1 MSDRADR
8 RRRSNIRQYSA
19 EDQALNQISKEAET
33 RLQAKRAARAEA
45 REIRLKEIEKQQK
58 EADEKHD
65 RVHELITDHGKSR
78 LSGSRRNSNDSND
91 SVESNRE
98 RDRDLKAELRE
109 LEEKYRQAMMTS
121 ATLDNEKQTLI
132 YQLELLKDQIEEIEE
147 SYIELQREHK
157 DRCRDLEMKKRSC
170 TELESEVKVLREHMV
185 LKDKLIE
192 ESGFVIMSTE
202 SGEYKLEKNS
212 SMSNGPV
219 PTGGSVLLSSESI
232 EILKEAGDGSLG
244 TANQHH
250 LRSSPVHE
258 TKPCSDGRGGST
270 ESGTPEGQGSDI
282 PLGKNE
288 ADGERVGD
296 KCEQDLQDGS
306 DSVLVPNKG
315 LCNENGSESGPSA
328 LGDVADG
335 SGTDIDG
342 GEGGV
347 VASVLKEPETEL
359 GGDESELN
367 EEVVEGTKQN
377 NEDGDKG
384 VEVLGS
390 EGSKS
395 LTEPQAIS
403 QLGGDESELGG
414 EESHELES
422 NDQDKEGTEQNSKDG
437 DKAVGVLSIEESL
450 SETRSAVPVLDLEL
464 QSSPDGLPRDDSG
477 IFSPDD
483 VVNPHA
489 VFSGQVKIIEPD
501 TDEEGDEFFDA
512 ISTPSPFAV
521 NKDKTN
527 YEFLGGKVDLQQSG
541 SKEAEGPVE
550 PEESACDTERVGEDD
565 EFEDRVCH
573 SGDELDD
580 KESMEGDVDSL
591 RNVEDGVAQDKI
603 EDSSEKEIE
612 VDNLEVEKCV
622 ALEEGQGLVELHG
635 VQGGVD
641 NSNNVES
648 EENVEEKDL
657 IEVEDFEQVVS
668 GVTQN
673 KDGEKEDL
681 VSVEGGAAKG
691 IDEGLPAM
699 EEDQGKADGC
709 VPPETDKKE
718 EKDLGKVEEGVD
730 KNEGKAEGQGDV
742 ELDQEKEDCCAEGG
756 DAKEKVE
763 EFAIKAD
770 VDVKN
775 EDSKE
780 EEESHSESPDTEEE
794 ELEDFSL
801 DEDDR
806 SGEVNESEKKE
817 TIEDVETGVCTKELI
832 QGHVQREEDDGSKP
846 LDGQQENID
855 KVQPA
860 DLEGIGETK
869 KDDSEDGASSTKDDE
884 SAKVKEQQL
893 SEGDQGSSEDM
904 SDLTGHKETE
914 KEEAEEGSRD
924 EQVDTVASDL
934 SGTETNAGERGSDV
948 TVGTQDQSVIVGV
961 EVGDEIPATQEENP
975 VASDQSGTAADAVE
989 RGSDVTVGTQDQS
1002 VIVGVEVGDEIPAT
1016 QEENPVASDQSGT
1029 ATDAVERGSDV
1040 TVGTQDQSVIVG
1052 VDDGDEIPAT
1062 QEENPV
1068 ASDQSGTAT
1077 DAVERGSDVTV
1088 GTQDQ
1093 SVIVGVEVGDE
1104 IPATQEENPVASDQS
1119 GTAADA
1125 VERGSDVTVGTQ
1137 DQSVI
1142 VGVEVGDEIPATQ
1155 EENQSD
1161 KTREDD
1167 GEVKKLK
1174 RSDEDDKNV
1183 IKDKTALDQFND
1195 VAKEPSEETTDV
1207 NFAVKS
1213 EGTEESKNEIPVMD
1227 GKEESTSDRNLSVE
1241 IEQQEVSDADATCS
1255 KDPANSKGSQELEES
1270 EVSTD
1275 KKDVTVETKNPEGD
1289 AEMRVLQD
1297 TEPGEAVKPEGE
1309 KLSSNEAD
1317 SQNVPAGG
1325 TVSSLVVGEGSPD
1338 RSDGKDS
1345 IYSINQ
1351 DSSKPEDNV
1360 PMSSEENTEETKV
1373 EKQDCSDDGSG
1384 ERIHGEEGSKEQA
1397 ESKREEPEQGQKD
1410 NVLKRS
1416 EYSGDSDDEVFI
1428 KEEVPMKLLEE
1439 EMKDVDS
1446 PMPSASS
1453 SELKSE
1459 SRMRSDGELSEDDLL
1474 NDAYSFDD
1482 IDEVLE
1488 DPEDPEDQT
1497 VCEDGN
1503 KTEYGTTASKSHE
1516 AEVQIVIDKAE
1527 DMKESDQS
1535 EGKGETISIG
1545 SYAKASSSDSISV
1558 GSGDLVVSDDPGST
1572 SSGAEGVSVISAPLS
1587 PKEGK
1592 KGKKFGK
1599 FFKSIFK

>member
-147 SYIELQREHK
+147 SYIEVQREHK

-258 TKPCSDGRGGST
+258 TKPYRDGRGCST

-315 LCNENGSESGPSA
+315 LGNENGSESGPSA

-335 SGTDIDG
+335 SGSDIDG

-347 VASVLKEPETEL
+347 VASVLKEPESNL

-367 EEVVEGTKQN
+367 DKVVEGTKQN

-395 LTEPQAIS
+395 LTEPQAKS
-403 QLGGDESELGG
+403 ELGGDESKLDG

-422 NDQDKEGTEQNSKDG
+422 NNQDKEGTEQNSKDG
-437 DKAVGVLSIEESL
+437 EKAVGVLSSEESL

-527 YEFLGGKVDLQQSG
+527 YEFLGGKVDQQQSG

-580 KESMEGDVDSL
+580 KEDMEGDVDSL
-591 RNVEDGVAQDKI
+591 RNDEDGVAQDKI
-603 EDSSEKEIE
+603 EDSLEKEVE

-622 ALEEGQGLVELHG
+622 ALEEGQGLDELHG
-635 VQGGVD
+635 VQGGVE

-657 IEVEDFEQVVS
+657 IEVENIEEVVS
-668 GVTQN
+668 GVTQS

-681 VSVEGGAAKG
+681 VSVEDGAAKG

-709 VPPETDKKE
+709 VPPETDK
-718 EKDLGKVEEGVD
+718 KDLGKVEEGVD

-742 ELDQEKEDCCAEGG
+742 ELDQEKEDCCAADGV
-756 DAKEKVE
+756 AKEKVE

-817 TIEDVETGVCTKELI
+817 TFEDVETGVCTKELI

-846 LDGQQENID
+846 QDGQQENID
-855 KVQPA
+855 TVQPQ
-860 DLEGIGETK
+860 DLEEDGIGETK

-884 SAKVKEQQL
+884 SNKVIEQQL

-934 SGTETNAGERGSDV
+934 SGTETNA
-948 TVGTQDQSVIVGV
+948 
-961 EVGDEIPATQEENP
+961 
-975 VASDQSGTAADAVE
+975 VE

-1002 VIVGVEVGDEIPAT
+1002 VIVGVEVGNEIPST
-1016 QEENPVASDQSGT
+1016 QEENPVASDL
-1029 ATDAVERGSDV
+1029 
-1040 TVGTQDQSVIVG
+1040 
-1052 VDDGDEIPAT
+1052 
-1062 QEENPV
+1062 
-1068 ASDQSGTAT
+1068 SGTAT

-1093 SVIVGVEVGDE
+1093 SVIVGVEDGVDE
-1104 IPATQEENPVASDQS
+1104 
-1119 GTAADA
+1119 
-1125 VERGSDVTVGTQ
+1125 
-1137 DQSVI
+1137 
-1142 VGVEVGDEIPATQ
+1142 PATQ
-1155 EENQSD
+1155 EENQCD
-1161 KTREDD
+1161 KTQEDD
-1167 GEVKKLK
+1167 SEVKKL
-1174 RSDEDDKNV
+1174 SDEDDKNV
-1183 IKDKTALDQFND
+1183 IKDKTVLDQFND

-1213 EGTEESKNEIPVMD
+1213 EGTEESKNEIPLMD
-1227 GKEESTSDRNLSVE
+1227 GKEKSTSDRNLSVE
-1241 IEQQEVSDADATCS
+1241 IEQQEVSDADATCP
-1255 KDPANSKGSQELEES
+1255 KDAANSKGSQELEES

-1289 AEMRVLQD
+1289 AEIRDVQD

-1309 KLSSNEAD
+1309 KLSSIEAD

-1325 TVSSLVVGEGSPD
+1325 TDSSLVVGEGSPERESTVD

-1360 PMSSEENTEETKV
+1360 TMSSEENTEETKV

-1453 SELKSE
+1453 SGLKSE

-1488 DPEDPEDQT
+1488 DPEDQT

-1503 KTEYGTTASKSHE
+1503 KTEYDTTASKSHE

-1535 EGKGETISIG
+1535 EGKGETISIV
-1545 SYAKASSSDSISV
+1545 SYAKASSSDSISI
-1558 GSGDLVVSDDPGST
+1558 GSGDLVSDDPGST